1 MEEQKYT
8 ETIDFQ
14 KYWLILKRH
23 WLPAGSVWTLAVLI
37 GVLLAVFSAKTFEAY
52 GKLRFKKDNTISGL
66 VTEAGEKIGKL
77 DALNNKDTPVDT
89 EAEVVSSVPIVNKVI
104 KKINLT
110 DDEGQPLTYD
120 DFLKKL
126 KVKSVRGTDILRI
139 AYRSEKPEQARAI
152 VDELME
158 VYLQTNVNFN
168 RAEAAAAHR
177 FMMQQLPKSEQN
189 VLQADSNLRNFKE
202 RYQIVDLNSQSRLAV
217 TQSGQL
223 SRQID
228 QVRAELE
235 KTNGRIASLQNKLG
249 VNSEE
254 ALVLNNLNDSPS
266 VQRLIK
272 KLKDVED
279 SLASERS
286 RFREENPVIINLKS
300 EKESLEA
307 ELKIRVGETVGRDR
321 EISPRI
327 FQKGDVQK
335 ILTEQLVSS
344 EAEKRSLSRELNSLI
359 AAEARYQK
367 RMKILP
373 ELEKQQRDLE
383 RKLDA
388 AQTTYKNLLKN
399 LEQIKIAE
407 NQTVGNAQIISPA
420 TIAQSPVSAG
430 KKITVGGGVILG
442 GLLYVITAFI
452 LEMMD
457 PSLKTTKEVRN
468 VMGYKVL
475 GTIPSTRKRALLSL
489 PGSSDGIEPEHQIL
503 DAPNSL
509 SSEAYKMLQTK
520 LRFLH
525 LDQQAQKVIA
535 VTSSVPQEG
544 KSTVSANLAA
554 VNAELGSRVLLI
566 DADLHRPRQHDIWN
580 IENDLGL
587 NEVLLDRAELYQAA
601 KAVMPNLDVLTTGN
615 STVSSLVLFNSDKLS
630 QLLEYARHKYDL
642 IILDT
647 PPVLLVADVLTLS
660 KDTDGILM
668 VVRPGKIDGAS
679 AAASR
684 ELLEQSRQK
693 VLGLVVNDVIAEY
706 DPDTYLRYAKAYS
719 NGYNSNSDINAIVK
733 Y

>member
-23 WLPAGSVWTLAVLI
+23 WLPAGSVWTLTVLL
-37 GVLLAVFSAKTFEAY
+37 GFLLAVFSAKTYEAY

-89 EAEVVSSVPIVNKVI
+89 EAEVVSSVPIVTKVI

-110 DDEGQPLTYD
+110 DEEGESLTYD

-177 FMMQQLPKSEQN
+177 FMMQQLPLSEQN
-189 VLQADSNLRNFKE
+189 VLQADADLRNFKE

-254 ALVLNNLNDSPS
+254 ALALNNLNDSPS

-286 RFREENPVIINLKS
+286 RFQEENPVIINLKS

-307 ELKIRVGETVGRDR
+307 ELKTRIGETAGSDR
-321 EISPRI
+321 EISSRI

-373 ELEKQQRDLE
+373 ELEKQQRSLE

-407 NQTVGNAQIISPA
+407 NQTVGNAQIVSPA

-430 KKITVGGGVILG
+430 KKITIGGGVILG
-442 GLLYVITAFI
+442 GLLYIITAFI

-457 PSLKTTKEVRN
+457 PSLKTTKAVRN

-475 GTIPSTRKRALLSL
+475 GTIPSTRRRALLPSSSN
-489 PGSSDGIEPEHQIL
+489 GSEPEHQIL
-503 DAPNSL
+503 EAPNSL

-525 LDQQAQKVIA
+525 IDQQTQKVIA

-601 KAVMPNLDVLTTGN
+601 KPVMPNLDVLTAGN
-615 STVSSLVLFNSDKLS
+615 STVNSLVLFNSNKLS
-630 QLLEYARHKYDL
+630 ELLEYAKHKYDL

>member
-8 ETIDFQ
+8 ENIDFQ

-23 WLPAGSVWTLAVLI
+23 WLPASSVWVLTILI
-37 GVLLAVFSAKTFEAY
+37 GTLLAVFSAKTYEAY

-77 DALNNKDTPVDT
+77 DSLNMKDTPVDT
-89 EAEVVSSVPIVNKVI
+89 EAEVISSVPIVNKVI
-104 KKINLT
+104 EKTKLT
-110 DDEGQPLTYD
+110 DEEGQPVTYD

-139 AYRSEKPEQARAI
+139 AYRSQKSEQARAI
-152 VDELME
+152 VDELMN
-158 VYLQTNVNFN
+158 VYLETNVNFN
-168 RAEAAAAHR
+168 RSEAAAAHK
-177 FMMQQLPKSEQN
+177 FMMQQLPKSEEN
-189 VLQADSNLRNFKE
+189 VLQADADLRNFKE
-202 RYQIVDLNSQSRLAV
+202 KYQIVDLSSQSRLAV

-223 SRQID
+223 NRQID
-228 QVRAELE
+228 QVQAELE
-235 KTNGRIASLQNKLG
+235 KTNGRISSLQGKLG

-254 ALVLNNLNDSPS
+254 ALALNNLNDSPS

-286 RFREENPVIINLKS
+286 RFQEENPVIINLRS

-307 ELKIRVGETVGRDR
+307 ELKTRVGETIGSDRDV
-321 EISPRI
+321 SARI

-344 EAEKRSLSRELNSLI
+344 EAEKRSLSKELNSLI

-373 ELEKQQRDLE
+373 ELEKQQRSLE
-383 RKLDA
+383 RKLDST
-388 AQTTYKNLLKN
+388 QSTYKNLLKN

-407 NQTVGNAQIISPA
+407 NQTVGNAQIVSPA
-420 TIAQSPVSAG
+420 VVAQSPVSAG
-430 KKITVGGGVILG
+430 KKVTIGGGVILG
-442 GLLYVITAFI
+442 GLLYIITAFI

-457 PSLKTTKEVRN
+457 PSLKTTKAVRN

-475 GTIPSTRKRALLSL
+475 GTIPSTRRRALL
-489 PGSSDGIEPEHQIL
+489 PGSSNSIEPEHQIL

-525 LDQQAQKVIA
+525 LDQKSQKVIA
-535 VTSSVPQEG
+535 VSSSVPQEG

-554 VNAELGSRVLLI
+554 VNAEIGSRVLLI

-587 NEVLLDRAELYQAA
+587 NEVLLDRVELN
-601 KAVMPNLDVLTTGN
+601 KATKPVMPNLDVLTAGN
-615 STVSSLVLFNSDKLS
+615 STVNSLVLFNSDKMGE
-630 QLLEYARHKYDL
+630 LLEYARHKYDL

-647 PPVLLVADVLTLS
+647 PPILLVADVLTLS

-719 NGYNSNSDINAIVK
+719 NGYNSSDINAIVK